1 MITDLTVGDGTAKK
15 LNETSFGGQ
24 VAKFKGKR
32 AKKTKHTFFR
42 AKKIILSKIYDWVF
56 VIYVMYSYSS

>member
-1 MITDLTVGDGTAKK
+1 MCLNMITDLTVGEGTAKK

-32 AKKTKHTFFR
+32 AKKLSTPFFR
-42 AKKIILSKIYDWVF
+42 AKKIILSK
-56 VIYVMYSYSS
+56 